1 MAKLKYQGKE
11 FDSIKSLA
19 EFTGIKAAT
28 LQYRLAKGCSV
39 QEAAETPVKD
49 ITRKIFYQ
57 GKMYPSV
64 EQMCGALGL
73 DAGRIYARL
82 AYGWSVEDAV
92 ETPVEDITR
101 RVSYQGKEYPSV
113 KALAEELGLPYSILS
128 HHAYRT
134 ENIEKAVE
142 KSYESMAREK
152 PVLWG
157 KCYASYEKIAE
168 AYGIGARALCSRIAQ
183 GEALEE
189 AVRTLLAAGIV
200 QFRDKTYHGLAEL
213 CAEFSIQTTNVY
225 DRLKYGMTLE
235 EALTKP
241 IRRTPRGTKISY
253 RGKAYS
259 SQISLCR
266 EYGISVGCVREQ
278 LRRHREIPFLKMFD
292 IFVRLKQAAG
302 LPKEVQLNFIPR
314 CIVNGKLYKRL
325 LDLAQELGITVSSIN
340 SHQSKHETETLFD
353 TLRLMQQKTVTQYL
367 SDGKAV
373 TRKELERQG
382 YGCLQLFRMKE
393 QKVQV
398 PLYPSLQ
405 GYDFETGCYD
415 TLHLYQQ
422 LLSEAEQ
429 EAEEQE
435 QEDFSEDDPQVLSM

>member
-28 LQYRLAKGCSV
+28 LQYRLAKGWSV
-39 QEAAETPVKD
+39 QEAVETPVKD
-49 ITRKIFYQ
+49 ITRKI
-57 GKMYPSV
+57 
-64 EQMCGALGL
+64 
-73 DAGRIYARL
+73 
-82 AYGWSVEDAV
+82 
-92 ETPVEDITR
+92 
-101 RVSYQGKEYPSV
+101 SYQGKEYPSV

-128 HHAYRT
+128 HHAKRT

-142 KSYESMAREK
+142 KSYESISREK

-189 AVRTLLAAGIV
+189 AVRTLLAAEIV

-225 DRLKYGMTLE
+225 DRLRYGMTLE

-241 IRRTPRGTKISY
+241 IRRTPRGTEISY

-278 LRRHREIPFLKMFD
+278 LRRHQKIPFLKMFD

-314 CIVNGKLYKRL
+314 CIRNGKAYKL
-325 LDLAQELGITVSSIN
+325 LRNLTQELGISASAVN
-340 SHQSKHETETLFD
+340 SYQNRNGTQSLFD
-353 TLRLMQQKTVTQYL
+353 TLRSMQQKTVTQYL
-367 SDGKAV
+367 SDGRAV
-373 TRKELERQG
+373 PRKELERQG
-382 YGCLQLFRMKE
+382 YGSLKLFRMKE

-405 GYDFETGCYD
+405 GYDFETGCCD
-415 TLHLYQQ
+415 TLYLYQQ

-435 QEDFSEDDPQVLSM
+435 QENFGEDAPHVLSM